1 VACVTIFGMGL
12 RYFVETTAEAR
23 GVVDRLTASGYEAHA
38 EPLLNGFVVHVQT
51 HAPSVTIEEIV
62 LLHARSARRAVSES
76 LR

>member
-1 VACVTIFGMGL
+1 MA
-12 RYFVETTAEAR
+12 RSYFVETTAEAR